1 MASYRAFTQR
11 HWSKNP
17 VLNTKWPLNTS
28 TSLMQVLVRLLL
40 FIKSSQ
46 ESKKD
51 SQKTTEVLEQK
62 SYTLSPYF
70 SSEDAVPFS
79 IQRLKQLSFFHS
91 WTRSI
96 TNYPHGLVQS
106 DSSSRLGW
114 KLCGVSSCLEIYRS
128 QTDSTLPCQ

>member
-1 MASYRAFTQR
+1 
-11 HWSKNP
+11 
-17 VLNTKWPLNTS
+17 
-28 TSLMQVLVRLLL
+28 MQVLVRLLL

-79 IQRLKQLSFFHS
+79 IQRLKQLSFFYS
-91 WTRSI
+91 
-96 TNYPHGLVQS
+96 
-106 DSSSRLGW
+106 
-114 KLCGVSSCLEIYRS
+114 
-128 QTDSTLPCQ
+128 